1 MRLEKKILVFYKK
14 SCYSKGGGGVVTLA
28 EKIKQIREKKGM
40 TQKEVASLMGIS
52 QQAYGQYESGGR
64 VPKTET
70 VTRIAEAL
78 GVDYYTLDSESFA
91 TDKLSPTF
99 VLDKRMREFIER
111 QMAAEKTITL
121 QSAQE
126 EWEKLVPKL
135 MKVNHK
141 ISEAELRNA
150 VPLYGEDD
158 LRRFWRMMI
167 SSVNQSKEKLF
178 TT

>member
-1 MRLEKKILVFYKK
+1 M
-14 SCYSKGGGGVVTLA
+14 TLA

-64 VPKTET
+64 VPK
-70 VTRIAEAL
+70 
-78 GVDYYTLDSESFA
+78 
-91 TDKLSPTF
+91 
-99 VLDKRMREFIER
+99 
-111 QMAAEKTITL
+111 
-121 QSAQE
+121 
-126 EWEKLVPKL
+126 KLVQKL

-158 LRRFWRMMI
+158 LRRFI
-167 SSVNQSKEKLF
+167 EKVNWEAGEAIRAEEEKKLLEKF
-178 TT
+178 RRLNKTGKKVAVERVEELTQIPKYQCKDAAAELKMG